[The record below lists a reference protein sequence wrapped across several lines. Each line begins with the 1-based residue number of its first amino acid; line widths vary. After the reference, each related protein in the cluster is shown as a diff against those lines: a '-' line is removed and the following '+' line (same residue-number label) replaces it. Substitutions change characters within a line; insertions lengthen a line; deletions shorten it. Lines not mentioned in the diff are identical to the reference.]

1 MKILLVTRGSQGDIY
16 PYLAVASEL
25 QRRGHTVTLS
35 LPQLFEK
42 QAKEAGVNY
51 RLQDFDDIG
60 GMIDG
65 AAETKQQTKHLLA
78 WMRRVIDMQFEQL
91 IPLLQEHDLLIAS
104 NTEFAAASLAEYC
117 GKPVMRTAFAPF
129 IPGKKIPPPI
139 MPFPKPHPVF
149 RPALLWK
156 VLNIGT
162 NLMVKQTVNKNR
174 IAKGMEPIRNFG
186 IHAVSKAK
194 NFLMYSPYL
203 GSTDSDWPYDWTI
216 GGYCF
221 NDRFSYNEAA
231 YQELMAF
238 IRADSR
244 PSLFFTLGSCNDKH
258 RDRFC
263 SWLLDIC
270 RSNGYKLIIGS
281 GWSEAGSSLVDDRQ
295 VYRLTEAIPHSLV
308 FPGCAAVIHHGGC
321 GTTHSVARAGIPQ
334 MVVPLLLDQ
343 PYWNYRVSQLGAG
356 PAGRKPG
363 RYTYRQLEAQVRDLL
378 TNPLYKQNAAVLG
391 EQIRSENGV
400 YTMCDYIERTFP
412 FRP

>member
-16 PYLAVASEL
+16 PYLAVAIEL
-25 QRRGHTVTLS
+25 QWRGHTVTLS

-42 QAKEAGVNY
+42 QAHKAGVNY
-51 RLQDFDDIG
+51 QLQDFDDIG

-65 AAETKQQTKHLLA
+65 AAETKQQTKHMLA

-91 IPLLQEHDLLIAS
+91 IPLLQEHDLLITS

-117 GKPVMRTAFAPF
+117 GKPVVRTAFAPF

-149 RPALLWK
+149 RPAFLWK

-174 IAKGMEPIRNFG
+174 VAKGMEPISNFG
-186 IHAVSKAK
+186 IHAVSKAE
-194 NFLMYSPYL
+194 NYLMYSRYL
-203 GSTDSDWPYDWTI
+203 GSTDPDWPYDWTI
-216 GGYCF
+216 SGYCF
-221 NDRFSYNEAA
+221 NDSFRYNEAA
-231 YQELMAF
+231 YNELMDF

-244 PSLFFTLGSCNDKH
+244 PTLFFTLGSCNDKH

-270 RSNGYKLIIGS
+270 RGNGYKLVIGS
-281 GWSEAGSSLVDDRQ
+281 GWSDTGSSLAGDRQ

-321 GTTHSVARAGIPQ
+321 GTTHSVARTGVPQ

-343 PYWNYRVSQLGAG
+343 PYWNYRVSRLGVA
-356 PAGRKPG
+356 PPG
-363 RYTYRQLEAQVRDLL
+363 
-378 TNPLYKQNAAVLG
+378 
-391 EQIRSENGV
+391 
-400 YTMCDYIERTFP
+400 
-412 FRP
+412 